1 MPTHVVPTPPPTFA
15 SAEDPPSKMK
25 KPKTPSHPPLPIQQQ
40 QQQHTPLSI
49 PPLTRTAFIRRLKLK
64 HQRSHTTVHNDAD
77 TDADADGDDDHEDNA
92 SDQEGPPPS
101 LSSPSSTSLT
111 IETRSPISPVDND
124 DDIHDLPH
132 DDRRW
137 ISAAACD
144 EEVKE
149 WGQYLDEAG
158 ENRRR
163 LSGTTAASST
173 GWSAIAVSCGDCVH

>member
-1 MPTHVVPTPPPTFA
+1 
-15 SAEDPPSKMK
+15 MK

>member
-1 MPTHVVPTPPPTFA
+1 MPSHVVPTPPPTFA

-25 KPKTPSHPPLPIQQQ
+25 KPKTPSHPPLPDQQ
-40 QQQHTPLSI
+40 QQQHTPPNI

-64 HQRSHTTVHNDAD
+64 HQRSHTTVHNDD
-77 TDADADGDDDHEDNA
+77 DDDDNDDGDDDDDND
-92 SDQEGPPPS
+92 SEQGGPPS

-124 DDIHDLPH
+124 IHDLPQD

-137 ISAAACD
+137 ISSAACD
-144 EEVKE
+144 EELKE
-149 WGQYLDEAG
+149 WGRYLDEAG
-158 ENRRR
+158 ENRRRR

>member
-25 KPKTPSHPPLPIQQQ
+25 KPKTPSHPPPLPIQQQ
-40 QQQHTPLSI
+40 HTPPSI

-64 HQRSHTTVHNDAD
+64 HQRSHTTVHNDV
-77 TDADADGDDDHEDNA
+77 DADDDDDHDEDDA
-92 SDQEGPPPS
+92 SEQGGPPS

-124 DDIHDLPH
+124 DVHDLPH
-132 DDRRW
+132 DDDRRW

-173 GWSAIAVSCGDCVH
+173 GWSAIAVSCGDCVHY